1 MLFLQKPENMITKVQ
16 IYMKKAI
23 REPLNLLAEQH
34 MILLDEYYVLK
45 PFVKPHW
52 ALDNIIS
59 IYPQIWSYRQL

>member
-45 PFVKPHW
+45 PFVKPH
-52 ALDNIIS
+52 
-59 IYPQIWSYRQL
+59 

>member
-52 ALDNIIS
+52 ALDNITS